1 MPEQMK
7 DKSFLRDIISAR
19 KTVLTIGLDTDS
31 TKLPP
36 VVNGDILSFNK
47 AIIDSTRDAC
57 IAYKPNFAFYES
69 LGSKGW
75 MILEETINYI
85 GDRHFIIGDAKRGD
99 IGNTS
104 AMYATAVF
112 DQMGCDAIT
121 VNPYMG
127 EDCVTPFYK
136 DGKWVIILALTSNH
150 GSSDFQ
156 QITLNGGK
164 KLYQKVMQTASNWG
178 TSDNTMFV
186 LGATHPSEIQECR
199 DEFPD
204 HFFLIPGVGA
214 QGGDLDAI
222 CTAGLNKD
230 GGLFINAS
238 RSILYASNQSDFAE
252 KAHAEAVALNNI
264 IRPHL
269 EGKMKIS

>member
-252 KAHAEAVALNNI
+252 MAHAEAVALNNI

>member
-136 DGKWVIILALTSNH
+136 DGKWVVILALTSNH